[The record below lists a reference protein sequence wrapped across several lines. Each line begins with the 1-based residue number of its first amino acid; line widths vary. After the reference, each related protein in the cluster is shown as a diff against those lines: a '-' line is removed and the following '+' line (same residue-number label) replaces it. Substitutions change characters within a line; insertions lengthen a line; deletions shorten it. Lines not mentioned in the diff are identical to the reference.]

1 MLFVFSARKL
11 IRRNMDQKFYDA
23 VESNPVIAAVKDD
36 HGLEDCLNSSLQVVF
51 VLYGDICTV
60 PGIVSRIKD
69 SGKIAMVHMDLL
81 GGLSAKDIS
90 VDYIHQYTKAD
101 GIISTRPNLV
111 MRAKELRMYNIL
123 RLFIIDSMALSEI
136 QKLNITKP
144 DFVEILPGIIPDII
158 REIHNKTKTPIL
170 AGGLIRTKQNVID
183 ALNAGA
189 MAISATNEEIWKM

>member
-1 MLFVFSARKL
+1 
-11 IRRNMDQKFYDA
+11 MDQKFYDA
-23 VESNPVIAAVKDD
+23 VEANPVIAAVKDD
-36 HGLEDCLNSSLQVVF
+36 KGLENCLNSSLQVVF
-51 VLYGDICTV
+51 ILYGDICTI

-69 SGKIAMVHMDLL
+69 AGKIAMVHMDLL

-90 VDYIHQYTKAD
+90 VDYIHQYTRAD

-111 MRAKELRMYNIL
+111 MRAKELHMYNIL
-123 RLFIIDSMALSEI
+123 RLFVIDSMALSEV
-136 QKLNITKP
+136 QKLNVTKP

-158 REIHNKTKTPIL
+158 KEIHRQTKVPIL
-170 AGGLIRTKQNVID
+170 AGGLIRTRQNVLD